1 MTDEH
6 SLPTEPRPDAP
17 RGESTAPTATR
28 LAEFLVR
35 AGAMLLGCA
44 CPSHRVEETLSDLA
58 RRFGFVADVFSVPS
72 GIWLAVSRPGDPDQV
87 VRIARVASW
96 SMALDRLAAVDAIF
110 DDVVSGHLSMDDA
123 EVALSRVERQPRSYG
138 PMLEWLAGA
147 LAAAAAVLLYGG
159 RWFEALMGAGI
170 GIGFTV
176 LSGFF
181 SDRNNLR
188 HLTPFFA
195 GALATAVAWLAAEVE
210 PELATQPLIIAGV
223 ILFVPG
229 TALTVGLNELVQKNL
244 VSGTGRLLDA
254 TMTLL
259 SIVFGVMLVAALAHA
274 VGASPDF
281 LTRRHAETVPFPVLV
296 LATAVAGLSFSVLV
310 AVPVRYLLWGL
321 GSCFVAGAFV
331 QFAQVHFPQA
341 PLSAFFGA
349 LATGLYAN
357 MVARRTRRPAQVFLV
372 PGIVLLVPGTFG
384 FLSFGRLFAGDLTG
398 GASGAFQTLMVG
410 AALATGIVLAN
421 ATLPPRKAL

>member
-1 MTDEH
+1 VTDAA
-6 SLPTEPRPDAP
+6 RP
-17 RGESTAPTATR
+17 ESATPTATR

-35 AGAMLLGCA
+35 AGAMLLSCA

-58 RRFGFVADVFSVPS
+58 RRFGYVADVFSVPS
-72 GIWLAVSRPGDPDQV
+72 GIWLAVSRPGDHDQV
-87 VRIARVASW
+87 VRIARVGSW

-123 EVALSRVERQPRSYG
+123 ESALARVERQPRSYG

-147 LAAAAAVLLYGG
+147 LAAASAVLLYGG

-170 GIGFTV
+170 GVGFTV
-176 LSGFF
+176 LASFF

-274 VGASPDF
+274 LGSSPDF

-310 AVPVRYLLWGL
+310 AVPVRYLLWGAREL
-321 GSCFVAGAFV
+321 LLRGSAEIVRRLRSPLNPDLRRRGAPNIWGCTPGTAPRCRAPPLLACRAHRAARFGV
-331 QFAQVHFPQA
+331 QFAP
-341 PLSAFFGA
+341 
-349 LATGLYAN
+349 
-357 MVARRTRRPAQVFLV
+357 
-372 PGIVLLVPGTFG
+372 
-384 FLSFGRLFAGDLTG
+384 
-398 GASGAFQTLMVG
+398 TL
-410 AALATGIVLAN
+410 
-421 ATLPPRKAL
+421 